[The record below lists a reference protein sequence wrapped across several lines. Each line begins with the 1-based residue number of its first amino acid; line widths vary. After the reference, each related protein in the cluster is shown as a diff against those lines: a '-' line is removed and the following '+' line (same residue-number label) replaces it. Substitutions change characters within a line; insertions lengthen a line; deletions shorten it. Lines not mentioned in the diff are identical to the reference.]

1 MGSLRDE
8 TIARLTGDKA
18 NPEATID
25 GVKKQTQDMDA
36 IDQAMSSAR
45 KLSGAKTLQEEID
58 RKDQKLE
65 KVEQQRDKAIEDKHK
80 AEIEKVETAL
90 GAKIDNLAKSYI
102 GGASK
107 ESIADQIG
115 EIKRAAT
122 ELNIGGSKISE
133 IREIMNLITTLNPQ
147 KTLADQIKDT
157 KELINIIAP
166 SDKGKEFSLGG
177 MPATIAL
184 ELKKM
189 DTNLQITLENMKDER
204 QRKDQEFQIMV
215 KKWDDEKAMKMQEIQ
230 GKIAVE
236 REKSEMF
243 AGALQTLGKAAGEAY
258 AENLT
263 KGGAAAVRSSA
274 QETYG
279 IRLGESEQGTFEC
292 PHCKS
297 PIGVGP
303 TSVNARCVR
312 CGGVYPISRIPRPAT
327 TPAAESIEQTE
338 VGAVAEE
345 E

>member
-45 KLSGAKTLQEEID
+45 KLSGAKTLQEELD
-58 RKDQKLE
+58 RQDKKLE
-65 KVEQQRDKAIEDKHK
+65 KVEQERNKAVEDKHK
-80 AEIEKVETAL
+80 AEIDIVRTEL
-90 GAKIDNLAKSYI
+90 GSKIDHLQESWQ

-107 ESIADQIG
+107 KTIG
-115 EIKRAAT
+115 EEISDIKKAAS
-122 ELNIGGSKISE
+122 ELGLGGSKVSE
-133 IREIMNLITTLNPQ
+133 LRELMALIQTLNP
-147 KTLADQIKDT
+147 KRNMAEEIKEAKDLLATLQPPQQEKQGIIGGFPAEIALQIKKMDT
-157 KELINIIAP
+157 DLQLHLEQMKDDRLRR
-166 SDKGKEFSLGG
+166 DQEFK
-177 MPATIAL
+177 L
-184 ELKKM
+184 ELKKW
-189 DTNLQITLENMKDER
+189 DEER
-204 QRKDQEFQIMV
+204 DMRR
-215 KKWDDEKAMKMQEIQ
+215 AEIQ
-230 GKIAVE
+230 GKIDSDKE
-236 REKSEMF
+236 RAEMF
-243 AGALQTLGKAAGEAY
+243 AGALQTIGKAAGEAY

-263 KGGAAAVRSSA
+263 KGVAAPGTSA

-303 TSVNARCVR
+303 TSINARCVT
-312 CGGVYPISRIPRPAT
+312 CGGTYPISRIPRPAT
-327 TPAAESIEQTE
+327 TPATESIGQTE